1 MNNLQNEKEN
11 ENSRLVLD
19 WIEDHREEV
28 VEFLQEL
35 IRVPSVN
42 PWFEPKEEESREAEV
57 QEIIGERMAAL
68 GAEVARWEPSAE
80 ELKEYAGRPGYYPD
94 HKFDGRPNQAAV
106 LKGIGGGRS
115 LLLTGHVDVVP
126 AASGWTVDPYGGERK
141 DGVIYGRGAVDM
153 KGGIAAMVM
162 GLEAVVKSVGQLR
175 GDVIVG
181 TVVDEEA
188 GGMGTLDL
196 VAKGYRADGC
206 ILTESTNMKVAPLCR
221 GILWGKLIIPGR
233 SGHIELPQGDWREG
247 GAVDAIALARVFMDH
262 FDRLN
267 AIWRVRKTHP
277 YLPIPCQVYVAQMN
291 AGEYPTAFANKAEI
305 VFNAQYLPRE
315 KDEMGLGGKVKK
327 EIEEFIASVSETEEW
342 LRENPPR
349 IEWLIDADC
358 GETPVDHPFVQTLQ
372 KATDEIRHT
381 VDIEGIGF
389 HTDMGWFTNVGIPT
403 VNFGPGTPRVAHQNN
418 ESLYEE
424 ELLDATK
431 IIALT
436 ILNWCNNKL
445 TEQKNG

>member
-1 MNNLQNEKEN
+1 MMINIQNEQEN
-11 ENSRLVLD
+11 ENIQLVLN

-28 VEFLQEL
+28 IEFLQEL

-42 PWFEPKEEESREAEV
+42 PWFNPKAEESREAEV

-106 LKGIGGGRS
+106 LKGIGGGKS

-126 AASGWTVDPYGGERK
+126 AASGWTVDPYGGVRK

-247 GAVDAIALARVFMDH
+247 GAVDAIALARVYMDH

-277 YLPIPCQVYVAQMN
+277 YLPIPCQVYVAQIN

-315 KDEMGLGGKVKK
+315 KDEMGLGGKVKR
-327 EIEEFIASVSETEEW
+327 EIEEFIASVSQTEDW

-358 GETPVDHPFVQTLQ
+358 GETPVEHPFVQMSINHLDYLGLPEQ
-372 KATDEIRHT
+372 
-381 VDIEGIGF
+381 IEGVCA
-389 HTDMGWFTNVGIPT
+389 HTDFGWFEHFGIPT
-403 VNFGPGTPRVAHQNN
+403 IVVGAGDPRKAHQND
-418 ESLYEE
+418 ESISEE
-424 ELLDATK
+424 DLIKLTK
-431 IIALT
+431 FIALT
-436 ILNWCNNKL
+436 ILNW
-445 TEQKNG
+445 TQSSDEGEE

>member
-277 YLPIPCQVYVAQMN
+277 YLPIPCQVYVAQIN